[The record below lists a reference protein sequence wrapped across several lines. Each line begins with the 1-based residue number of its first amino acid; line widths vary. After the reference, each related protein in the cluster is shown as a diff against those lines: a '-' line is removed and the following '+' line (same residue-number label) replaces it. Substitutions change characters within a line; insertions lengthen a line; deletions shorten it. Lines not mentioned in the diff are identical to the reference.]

1 VNIQGRTEINEITGM
16 VTDLNAHNECWRRRI
31 MTLFGSQ
38 NVKKA
43 LVIRPAVK
51 V

>member
-1 VNIQGRTEINEITGM
+1 M
-16 VTDLNAHNECWRRRI
+16 VSDLNANAEYLRRI

-43 LVIRPAVK
+43 LVICPAVK